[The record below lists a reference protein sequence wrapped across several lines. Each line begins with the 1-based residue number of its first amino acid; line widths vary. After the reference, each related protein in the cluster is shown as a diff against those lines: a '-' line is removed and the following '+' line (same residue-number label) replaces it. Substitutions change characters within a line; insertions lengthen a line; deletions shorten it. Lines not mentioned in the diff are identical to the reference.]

1 LKRIEFFNF
10 FVSEN
15 YIKRTGIILLGMSLK
30 KLTKLKNLDMALDI
44 VKKPNTANRRAL
56 KFSRGEQRMQLE
68 TLMNNESKPLKI
80 IFKKIAK
87 FNKSLKELKKYI
99 YETIPPDEE
108 STLKRYVALNSNKD
122 TASSGNPS
130 ELTKE
135 TLMKYLSELMESGAR
150 AY

>member
-1 LKRIEFFNF
+1 
-10 FVSEN
+10 
-15 YIKRTGIILLGMSLK
+15 M
-30 KLTKLKNLDMALDI
+30 NLDS
-44 VKKPNTANRRAL
+44 VKKPNTTNRRAL
-56 KFSRGEQRMQLE
+56 KFNRGEQRMQLE